1 MSASSPESNASRRL
15 PAGRKAELAAYVV
28 EAGEVTVARLA
39 EHFEVS
45 PDTIRRDLDQL
56 DADGVLIRT
65 HGGAVSPVAL
75 PRPEFGLDVR
85 LRLHADA
92 KETIGRL
99 AATLVQDGDALMLNA
114 GTTTLAVARN
124 LRERHDLTIAT
135 NSLRLP
141 AEVVPSMIRDLYIFG
156 GSVRLTAQGTVGPL
170 QIPIAATGGDLGI
183 RCDLTL
189 VGVGA
194 VDPASGYSTS
204 NLAEAVMMGEMMA
217 RGTRVAVLADSS
229 KFGRRLFAQIA
240 ELDRAD
246 YLVTDSPPP
255 AALATALERAGVQ
268 VLHPGSVQVPPSVE
282 GDDKG

>member
-1 MSASSPESNASRRL
+1 MSASGSDAAASRRL
-15 PAGRKAELAAYVV
+15 PAGRKAELAAYVAEV
-28 EAGEVTVARLA
+28 GEVTVARLA

-45 PDTIRRDLDQL
+45 ADTIRRDLDQL

-99 AATLVQDGDALMLNA
+99 AAGLVHDGDALMLNA

-141 AEVVPSMIRDLYIFG
+141 AEVSPTMIRDLYVFG

-170 QIPIAATGGDLGI
+170 QIPVSASGGDPGI
-183 RCDLTL
+183 RADLAL
-189 VGVGA
+189 VAVGA
-194 VDPASGYSTS
+194 VDGASGYSTS
-204 NLAEAVMMGEMMA
+204 NLAEAAMMAEMMA
-217 RGTRVAVLADSS
+217 RATRVAVLADAS

-240 ELDRAD
+240 ELDQAD
-246 YLVTDSPPP
+246 YLVTDAAPPEP
-255 AALATALERAGVQ
+255 LAIALERAGVR
-268 VLHPGSVQVPPSVE
+268 VLHPGQEPAPGE
-282 GDDKG
+282 GPQDKA